1 MSLPLKELNRVREI
15 ALALP
20 DVKESATKFGTGW
33 KVKGKLMT
41 CEAINKS
48 AEPNSLMACVSTDK
62 RRRLIRE
69 RPDVYYLTDH
79 YRPYD
84 AVLVRLSR
92 VDAGSL
98 RKLLE
103 SSWRFVR
110 KTATTGDRNDR

>member
-1 MSLPLKELNRVREI
+1 MREVDRVREI

-20 DVKESATKFGTGW
+20 DVKENKTKLGTGW
-33 KVKGKLMT
+33 KVKGRLMT

-48 AEPNSLMACVSTDK
+48 AEPNSLMACVSADK
-62 RRRLIRE
+62 RRRLISE

-84 AVLVRLSR
+84 AVLVRLSKI
-92 VDAGSL
+92 DQESL

-110 KTATTGDRNDR
+110 KSI

>member
-1 MSLPLKELNRVREI
+1 MPMPARDLKTVREI
-15 ALALP
+15 VLALP
-20 DVKESATKFGTGW
+20 DVKENVTKLGTGW

-48 AEPNSLMACVSTDK
+48 AEANSLMVCVSTDK

-69 RPDVYYLTDH
+69 SPDVYYLTDH

-84 AVLVRLSR
+84 AVLVRLSKI
-92 VDAGSL
+92 DQESL

-110 KTATTGDRNDR
+110 KAA